1 MSVRTGGK
9 YGTVDNVRLWE
20 EWREVGGSLRGGE
33 SVVALI
39 YISRTGDA
47 SACGSQIG
55 GLLGVSGQ
63 RAAGSTALA
72 SLARQPR
79 VGGAALCIILTGFF
93 DTLQP
98 HCTPILDNSCVLP
111 V

>member
-55 GLLGVSGQ
+55 GLYTWEFPDNGQ
-63 RAAGSTALA
+63 RAAPH
-72 SLARQPR
+72 SLR
-79 VGGAALCIILTGFF
+79 L
-93 DTLQP
+93 
-98 HCTPILDNSCVLP
+98 LDNLVLAVRP
-111 V
+111 FV